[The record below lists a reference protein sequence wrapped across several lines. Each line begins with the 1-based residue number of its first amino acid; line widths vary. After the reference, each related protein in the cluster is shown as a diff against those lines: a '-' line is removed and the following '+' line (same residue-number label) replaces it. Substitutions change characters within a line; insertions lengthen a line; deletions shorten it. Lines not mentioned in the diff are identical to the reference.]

1 MDTRLIRLMAVCT
14 LLILL
19 LTGCGAD
26 PAPPVQTDPTAA
38 VTTPNVTEPAKT
50 EPPVSVE
57 TVAATEPIEETTA
70 PAQTEAPK
78 TELPYLQRIPYADQS
93 IFDGPGYD
101 YGFVG
106 TVKESGTYTIV
117 EEARDVEDNLWGK
130 LKSGAGWVDLTDIRS
145 EERKNEPLRANYAD
159 DQLLKSGNFHRYVGC
174 TAEYALQIA
183 FRANES
189 LTEVRLYS
197 MEFNETMELS
207 EELFQLSR
215 LEPEKP
221 FVADLD
227 FPGDFST
234 YAILFTDNAGQQRYF
249 TITISLRNG
258 AVELIEQP

>member
-1 MDTRLIRLMAVCT
+1 MVTRLIQLAAV
-14 LLILL
+14 LLLL
-19 LTGCGAD
+19 AVTLTGCSAD
-26 PAPPVQTDPTAA
+26 TAPPIQTEPTAVA
-38 VTTPNVTEPAKT
+38 TIP
-50 EPPVSVE
+50 
-57 TVAATEPIEETTA
+57 AATEPAPTELPAPTETIAPTEPVEETTILA
-70 PAQTEAPK
+70 ETEAPK

-101 YGFVG
+101 YVFVG
-106 TVKESGTYTIV
+106 TVKEAGTYTIV

-130 LKSGAGWVDLTDIRS
+130 LKSGAGWIDLTDIRS
-145 EERKNEPLRANYAD
+145 EERKAEPLRANYAD

-189 LTEVRLYS
+189 LTDVRLYS
-197 MEFNETMELS
+197 MEFYETMELA
-207 EELFQLSR
+207 EELFYLSR

-234 YAILFTDNAGQQRYF
+234 YAILFTDSTGQQRYF
-249 TITISLRNG
+249 TVSISLRNG